1 MNGPIVQQSLRAK
14 LLWASSP
21 TAIHYLDDGVVSI
34 DSSGRIASVLPFS
47 VYKGDPPKKL
57 LNTVLVPGF
66 VDTHL
71 HYPQTRIVG
80 SATGPLL
87 EWLNNSTFPEESRF
101 AERIYAEKVASEFLG
116 KLAAAGTT
124 TAFVYGSVHADACD
138 ALFSAASTSGAR
150 IIAGPVLMDRNAPE
164 NLLVDTSAAMRGIAA
179 LVERW
184 HGADNGRLEVAV
196 IPRFAL
202 TCSPEMLRA
211 AGEYADARGLRV
223 STHLSENLV
232 ECEVAKSMFGTEDYL
247 AVYEDAGLLH
257 ERAIFAHTIHLSESE
272 WVRFAE
278 SGAAIS
284 HCPDSNFFLGSGRM
298 PINRVRDLGIPYGVG
313 TDVAAGRSFRVPMS
327 LSSAYDNALAQDCT
341 MTPTELL

>member
-1 MNGPIVQQSLRAK
+1 
-14 LLWASSP
+14 
-21 TAIHYLDDGVVSI
+21 
-34 DSSGRIASVLPFS
+34 
-47 VYKGDPPKKL
+47 
-57 LNTVLVPGF
+57 
-66 VDTHL
+66 
-71 HYPQTRIVG
+71 
-80 SATGPLL
+80 
-87 EWLNNSTFPEESRF
+87 
-101 AERIYAEKVASEFLG
+101 
-116 KLAAAGTT
+116 
-124 TAFVYGSVHADACD
+124 
-138 ALFSAASTSGAR
+138 
-150 IIAGPVLMDRNAPE
+150 
-164 NLLVDTSAAMRGIAA
+164 
-179 LVERW
+179 
-184 HGADNGRLEVAV
+184 
-196 IPRFAL
+196 
-202 TCSPEMLRA
+202 MLRA

-257 ERAIFAHTIHLSESE
+257 ERAIFVHTIHLSESE

-341 MTPTELL
+341 MTPTELLWAGTGGGAAALGISDIGTLSAGQWADIAAFHVPEYVNHVTEALSAVIFNHDTGRAVRTWVRGAEILAQDR